1 MKIDGLNVN
10 LAMKHNGGSG
20 VPSSKVGISVT
31 AGSVGARQ
39 RSGVVE
45 AKSPTDFVTAYM
57 KKITNFVCWINVLC
71 I

>member
-31 AGSVGARQ
+31 AGSVFVRNPCLELARGQ
-39 RSGVVE
+39 
-45 AKSPTDFVTAYM
+45 
-57 KKITNFVCWINVLC
+57 VLLRQKVPQ
-71 I
+71 IS